1 MNINKFLQILVPKDN
16 KFVPMMS
23 EATSNLQIMAKK
35 LRETLNEGDWEKRRS
50 LIGEIERLEKKGDDL
65 THKIF
70 HDLSASFI
78 TPFDREDIHLLAS
91 EIDNV
96 ADYIHGTAKRLHI
109 YKIQSVNESMLKMAD
124 LIQACV
130 EELNKALLAIKD
142 MNDPNQVRESCAKI
156 HTIETHADD
165 IYDMAISQLFE
176 KETNAVEIIK
186 VREVWLVLEKAV
198 DKCEDAADVL
208 MSILVKNS

>member
-1 MNINKFLQILVPKDN
+1 MKINKVLQFLVPKDN
-16 KFVPMMS
+16 KFVPMLS
-23 EATSNLQIMAKK
+23 SGTSNLQLMAKR
-35 LRETLNEGDWEKRRS
+35 LCETLAEGDWSKRQALISEIEQLEKR
-50 LIGEIERLEKKGDDL
+50 GDEIA
-65 THKIF
+65 HKIF

-96 ADYIHGTAKRLHI
+96 ADYIHGTAKRLLI
-109 YKIQSVNESMLKMAD
+109 YKIQLVHPGMIKMGE
-124 LIQACV
+124 LIQAAV
-130 EELNKALLAIKD
+130 EELNKAVLALKD
-142 MNDPNQVRESCAKI
+142 MNDPNQVRESCARI
-156 HTIETHADD
+156 DAIETHADD

-186 VREVWLVLEKAV
+186 IREIWLVLEKAA

>member
-1 MNINKFLQILVPKDN
+1 MNINKILQVLVPKDH
-16 KFVPMMS
+16 KFIPMLS
-23 EATSNLQIMAKK
+23 AATANLQLMSKK
-35 LRETLNEGDWEKRRS
+35 LIETLSEGDWDKRRA
-50 LIGEIERLEKKGDDL
+50 LINEIEQLEKKGDEL
-65 THKIF
+65 THKFF
-70 HDLSASFI
+70 HSLSASFI

-96 ADYIHGTAKRLHI
+96 ADYIHGTAKRLYI
-109 YKIQSVNESMLKMAD
+109 YKIQNIHDSMLKMAD
-124 LIQACV
+124 LIQAAV
-130 EELNKALLAIKD
+130 EELNKAILSIKD
-142 MNDPNQVRESCAKI
+142 MNDPQQVRESCTRI
-156 HTIETHADD
+156 HAIETHADD

-176 KETNAVEIIK
+176 KETNAIEVIK